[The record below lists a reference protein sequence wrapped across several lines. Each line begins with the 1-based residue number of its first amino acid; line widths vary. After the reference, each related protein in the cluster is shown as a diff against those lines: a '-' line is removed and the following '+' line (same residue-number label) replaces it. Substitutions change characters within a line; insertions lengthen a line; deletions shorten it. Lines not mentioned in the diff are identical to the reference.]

1 MDGAFLPAEVN
12 AHDAAI
18 HALRLG
24 SGPNGFAASA
34 ADAHYRSI
42 WARDAAIT
50 TLGAVASGEPDLMRT
65 GIRSLLTLASC
76 SRPNGQIPNTVW
88 TRDTGLYR
96 DWHESGAVDVNAW
109 FAIATAYVLPDCTAS
124 EAETLLSAA
133 SGAIRWLRDRD
144 LNGMGVLWV
153 PPAGDWMDSSLHRSG
168 RTLLANA
175 LYVWALRLFETV
187 AKDHALDLGHG
198 LDAESTAAALRA
210 LLWPAPDLDPAT
222 LLFEVP
228 EPVRTGW
235 PHPVLATTLRRAHN
249 PDRRW
254 FGATLDAGRLRENL
268 DVLGNCIAIIADV
281 ATSSQR
287 DLILDALEEL
297 SVSEPFATRTL
308 DAPVDPDDWSGLVNP
323 AVEAAQDPR
332 WRCPRHSYHN
342 GGAWPYVGGFHAW
355 ALRLAG
361 RLESA
366 NRVTAAIDKTNVV
379 DGSWTFPEWVTGDT
393 GVPSTTRMQ
402 LWSAAARLY
411 AAAPIADMSR
421 PGSRQ

>member
-1 MDGAFLPAEVN
+1 MDGAFLPKGVN
-12 AHDAAI
+12 AHEAAI

-24 SGPNGFAASA
+24 SGPDGFAASA
-34 ADAHYRSI
+34 ADDHYRSI

-50 TLGAVASGEPDLMRT
+50 TLGAVASGEPDLKRT

-88 TRDTGLYR
+88 RRDTGLYR
-96 DWHESGAVDVNAW
+96 DWHESGAVDVTAW
-109 FAIATAYVLPDCTAS
+109 FAIATAYVLPHCTAS

-133 SGAIRWLRDRD
+133 SRAIRWLRDRD

-168 RTLLANA
+168 RTLLVNA
-175 LYVWALRLFETV
+175 LYVWALRLLETV
-187 AKDHALDLGHG
+187 AQDHELDLGHG

-222 LLFEVP
+222 RLFEVP

-235 PHPVLATTLRRAHN
+235 PHPVLATALGRAHN
-249 PDRRW
+249 PDRKW
-254 FGATLDAGRLRENL
+254 FGATLDAGQLRGNL

-281 ATSSQR
+281 ATPKQR
-287 DLILDALEEL
+287 ELILDAFEEL

-323 AVEAAQDPR
+323 AAEAAQDDR
-332 WRCPRHSYHN
+332 EQF
-342 GGAWPYVGGFHAW
+342 VGGE
-355 ALRLAG
+355 RL
-361 RLESA
+361 
-366 NRVTAAIDKTNVV
+366 
-379 DGSWTFPEWVTGDT
+379 GDI
-393 GVPSTTRMQ
+393 VHRAQ
-402 LWSAAARLY
+402 
-411 AAAPIADMSR
+411 
-421 PGSRQ
+421 